1 MIAPSTV
8 PNSSSDIDALLDDLL
23 TDDPAWH
30 QYIHTRTPH
39 DRQREFIQHPAK
51 RKVIR
56 AGRRGGKTTG
66 IAILALEAF
75 KAGKRVLYATPTAE
89 QVDAFWYEVTAACA
103 DAIERKLLY
112 KNEQRHIIEVPGTKA
127 RIRAK
132 TAWNADS
139 LRGDYGDLLI
149 FDEYQLMN
157 EDTWGSVGAPMLMDN
172 NGDAVFIYTPP
183 SHRSRAVTK
192 ANDPQHAPKLFKQA
206 QADTSGLWATF
217 HFSSR
222 ENPHISAEAI
232 ELIAHDMTAVAYRQ
246 EIEAEDLDEAPG
258 ALWGRAQLDA
268 LRMNAV
274 PDGVDL
280 RRVVVGVDPP
290 GGRTEC
296 GIVVSALGSDDH
308 VYVLADYSQPGSP
321 DTWGS
326 AVVGAYHEW
335 DADLIVAEKNYGGDM
350 VEHVLKTAD
359 TGGRIRFRLVTATRG
374 KAVRAEPVA
383 AIYERGQAHHVGT
396 FPHMEDEMTGWQPD
410 SNMPSP
416 NRMDA
421 LVWTVTELKP
431 PRARKLTAQR
441 KPDILRLKP

>member
-1 MIAPSTV
+1 MYTA
-8 PNSSSDIDALLDDLL
+8 
-23 TDDPAWH
+23 
-30 QYIHTRTPH
+30 
-39 DRQREFIQHPAK
+39 
-51 RKVIR
+51 
-56 AGRRGGKTTG
+56 
-66 IAILALEAF
+66 
-75 KAGKRVLYATPTAE
+75 PTAE
-89 QVDAFWYEVTAACA
+89 QVEAFWYEIKIACH
-103 DAIERKLLY
+103 DAIELGYLY
-112 KNEQRHIIEVPGTKA
+112 KNESSHVVEVPNTKT

-132 TAWNADS
+132 TAWNADT
-139 LRGDYGDLLI
+139 LRGDYAGLLI
-149 FDEYQLMN
+149 FDEYQLTD
-157 EDTWGSVGAPMLMDN
+157 EDAWATIGSPMLLDVP
-172 NGDAVFIYTPP
+172 GGGTAIFIYTPP
-183 SHRSRAVTK
+183 SLHSKSVSK
-192 ANDPQHAPKLFKQA
+192 ARDPRHASKLFKKA
-206 QADTSGLWATF
+206 QSDESGRWATF
-217 HFSSR
+217 HFRSHD
-222 ENPHISAEAI
+222 NPHISKEAL
-232 ELIAHDMTAVAYRQ
+232 EEIAHDMTAVAYRQ

-326 AVVGAYHEW
+326 AVVGAYREW